1 MGAGWGASVDGVAQR
16 ARLDQVVAGLDRL
29 AGGIEQWLR
38 IRGERDTLR
47 QYATPLATLERTLLG
62 ATRALRAEARAVGT
76 ARPLWLVH
84 AGCKDLERRAA
95 LVRKLWAWF
104 AEKFDQR
111 DDTALREL
119 LAAADEVVWSCY
131 REAFDSAELSGAP
144 VAERGPTPLP
154 YVDPGGVVEA
164 FVRDEPPPG
173 LGASEDD
180 QALGSFLATL
190 PVPVIAVPV
199 GWLDAPWW
207 LALLAHEVG
216 HHVQYDLVPRA
227 ALVAEVGQRIA
238 AAVGDGPATSARWRL
253 WSREIFADACALA
266 SVGAGAITALLQ
278 LELDT
283 EERLLDG
290 GRGRYPAAVVR
301 LALVVELAE
310 RLGIDGRSALA
321 GFDPW
326 ALAAP
331 RGAGGDGSADPLE
344 PQRAAAR
351 ADLALVGKVAEAVL
365 AAPLGGA
372 GPLDGLFRFSAADH
386 EPGGRVAGWADAVG
400 RGDARPDTTL
410 RAPRDQVGGAV
421 LAWLRL
427 SAIADDRRREEALAG
442 LARSLPPLVIASRKP
457 GTRSGGRE
465 RGPVDVSAELT
476 ELLRATT
483 RRDRERVG

>member
-1 MGAGWGASVDGVAQR
+1 MDGVAQR

-29 AGGIEQWLR
+29 AAGIERWLR
-38 IRGERDTLR
+38 VRGERDALR

-62 ATRALRAEARAVGT
+62 ATRALRDEARAVEPS
-76 ARPLWLVH
+76 RPLWLVH
-84 AGCKDLERRAA
+84 ADCKDLERRAA
-95 LVRKLWAWF
+95 LVRRLWAWF

-111 DDTALREL
+111 DDPALREL
-119 LAAADEVVWSCY
+119 LAAADEVVWSCW

-180 QALGSFLATL
+180 QALGSFLARL
-190 PVPVIAVPV
+190 PVPVIAMPV

-216 HHVQYDLVPRA
+216 HHVQYDLVPGA
-227 ALVAEVGQRIA
+227 ALVAEAGQRVA
-238 AAVGDGPATSARWRL
+238 AALAADPAAAARWRL
-253 WSREIFADACALA
+253 WSREIFADACALV
-266 SVGAGAITALLQ
+266 SVGAGAITAVLQ
-278 LELDT
+278 VELDT

-290 GRGRYPAAVVR
+290 GRGRYPSPAVR
-301 LALVVELAE
+301 LALLAELAE
-310 RLGIDGRSALA
+310 RLGIDGRAALA

-326 ALAAP
+326 ALAAT
-331 RGAGGDGSADPLE
+331 RDGDGAPDPLE
-344 PQRAAAR
+344 AERAAAR
-351 ADLALVGKVAEAVL
+351 ADLAHVGTVAAAVL
-365 AAPLGGA
+365 DAPLGGA
-372 GPLDGLFRFSAADH
+372 GPLDGLFRFKAADH
-386 EPGGRVAGWADAVG
+386 RPGGRVAEWAEAVE
-400 RGDARPDTTL
+400 RGDAQPEETL

-427 SAIADDRRREEALAG
+427 SAIADDRRREEALDG
-442 LARSLPPLVIASRKP
+442 LAGSLLPLVTASRKP

-465 RGPVDVSAELT
+465 RGPVDASAELVD
-476 ELLRATT
+476 LLRAT
-483 RRDRERVG
+483 RGREPERVR

>member
-1 MGAGWGASVDGVAQR
+1 VDGVAQR

-29 AGGIEQWLR
+29 AAGIERWLR
-38 IRGERDTLR
+38 VRGERDALR

-62 ATRALRAEARAVGT
+62 ATRALRDEARAVEPS
-76 ARPLWLVH
+76 RPLWLVH
-84 AGCKDLERRAA
+84 ADCKDLERRAA
-95 LVRKLWAWF
+95 LVRRLWAWF

-111 DDTALREL
+111 DDPALREL
-119 LAAADEVVWSCY
+119 LAAADEVVWSCW

-180 QALGSFLATL
+180 QALGSFLARL
-190 PVPVIAVPV
+190 PVPVIAMPV

-216 HHVQYDLVPRA
+216 HHVQYDLVPGA
-227 ALVAEVGQRIA
+227 ALVAEAGQRVA
-238 AAVGDGPATSARWRL
+238 AALAADPAAAARWRL
-253 WSREIFADACALA
+253 WSREIFADACALV
-266 SVGAGAITALLQ
+266 SVGAGAITAVLQ
-278 LELDT
+278 VELDT

-290 GRGRYPAAVVR
+290 GRGRYPSPAVR
-301 LALVVELAE
+301 LALLAELAE
-310 RLGIDGRSALA
+310 RLGVDGHTALA

-326 ALAAP
+326 ALAAT
-331 RGAGGDGSADPLE
+331 RGGGAPDPLE
-344 PQRAAAR
+344 AERAAAR
-351 ADLALVGKVAEAVL
+351 ADLAHVGTVAAAVMG
-365 AAPLGGA
+365 APLGGA
-372 GPLDGLFRFSAADH
+372 GPLDGLFRFKAADH
-386 EPGGRVAGWADAVG
+386 RPGGRVAEWAEAVE
-400 RGDARPDTTL
+400 RGGAQPEETL

-427 SAIADDRRREEALAG
+427 SAIADDRRREEALDG
-442 LARSLPPLVIASRKP
+442 LAGSLLPLVTASRKP

-465 RGPVDVSAELT
+465 RGPVDASAELVD
-476 ELLRATT
+476 LLRAT
-483 RRDRERVG
+483 RGREPERVR

>member
-1 MGAGWGASVDGVAQR
+1 VDGVAQR

-29 AGGIEQWLR
+29 AGGITAWLTL
-38 IRGERDTLR
+38 RGERDALR
-47 QYATPLATLERTLLG
+47 QYATPLSTLERTLLG
-62 ATRALRAEARAVGT
+62 ATRALRHEARALDTG
-76 ARPLWLVH
+76 RPLWLVH
-84 AGCKDLERRAA
+84 ADCKELERRAA

-104 AEKFDQR
+104 AGKFDQR
-111 DDTALREL
+111 DDPALREL
-119 LAAADEVVWSCY
+119 LAAADEVVWSCW
-131 REAFDSAELSGAP
+131 REAFDSAELTGAP

-154 YVDPGGVVEA
+154 YVDPGGLVEA

-180 QALGSFLATL
+180 QALGGFLARL

-216 HHVQYDLVPRA
+216 HHLQYDLLPGA
-227 ALVAEVGQRIA
+227 ALVAEVSQRVAGAVAAEPEAGDPA
-238 AAVGDGPATSARWRL
+238 AAARWRL

-266 SVGAGAITALLQ
+266 AIGPGAITALLQ

-290 GRGRYPAAVVR
+290 GRGRYPAPAVR
-301 LALVVELAE
+301 LALLAELAT
-310 RLGIDGRSALA
+310 RLGADGRGALA

-326 ALAAP
+326 ALAAAREP
-331 RGAGGDGSADPLE
+331 GGAPDPLE
-344 PQRAAAR
+344 PERAAAR
-351 ADLALVGKVAEAVL
+351 ADLAQAGKVAAGIL

-372 GPLDGLFRFSAADH
+372 GPLDGLFRWSAADH
-386 EPGGRVAGWADAVG
+386 GPGGRVADWAEAVE
-400 RGDARPDTTL
+400 RGDAQPDATL
-410 RAPRDQVGGAV
+410 RAPRDQAGGAV
-421 LAWLRL
+421 LAWARL
-427 SAIADDRRREEALAG
+427 SAIADDERREASLGALAR
-442 LARSLPPLVIASRKP
+442 ALPPLVVASRKP

-465 RGPVDVSAELT
+465 RAPVDLGAELA

-483 RRDRERVG
+483 TANDRERVG

>member
-1 MGAGWGASVDGVAQR
+1 VDGVAQR

-29 AGGIEQWLR
+29 AGGIERWLR
-38 IRGERDTLR
+38 IRGERDALR

-62 ATRALRAEARAVGT
+62 ATRALRAEARAVET
-76 ARPLWLVH
+76 SRPLWLVH
-84 AGCKDLERRAA
+84 AACKDLERRAA

-104 AEKFDQR
+104 ADKFDQR
-111 DDTALREL
+111 DDGSLREL

-131 REAFDSAELSGAP
+131 REAFDSGELSGAP
-144 VAERGPTPLP
+144 IAERGPTPLP
-154 YVDPGGVVEA
+154 YVDPSGVVEA

-190 PVPVIAVPV
+190 PVPVIAMPV

-216 HHVQYDLVPRA
+216 HHVQYDLVPGA

-238 AAVGDGPATSARWRL
+238 AAVIADPEPRADPAVAARWRL

-290 GRGRYPAAVVR
+290 GRGRYPAPAVR
-301 LALVVELAE
+301 LALLVELAG
-310 RLGIDGRSALA
+310 RLGVDGRTALA
-321 GFDPW
+321 RFDPW

-331 RGAGGDGSADPLE
+331 RGSGGDGAADPLE
-344 PQRAAAR
+344 PERAAAR
-351 ADLALVGKVAEAVL
+351 ADLAQVGKVAEAVL

-386 EPGGRVAGWADAVG
+386 EPGGRVVNWADAVED
-400 RGDARPDTTL
+400 GDAQPDATL

-427 SAIADDRRREEALAG
+427 SAIADDHQREEALAG
-442 LARSLPPLVIASRKP
+442 LARSLPPLVVASRKP

-465 RGPVDVSAELT
+465 RAPVDSSAELT
-476 ELLRATT
+476 ELLRATVR